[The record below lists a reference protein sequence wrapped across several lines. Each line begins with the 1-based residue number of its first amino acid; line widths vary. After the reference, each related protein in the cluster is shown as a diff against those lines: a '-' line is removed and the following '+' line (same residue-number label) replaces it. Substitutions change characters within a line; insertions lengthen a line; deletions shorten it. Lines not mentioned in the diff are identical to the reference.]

1 MVKQLTTGRIFI
13 WTAEFA
19 FVFITWYVLWTIL
32 DHYVSLSTH
41 KMEILV
47 SIIAAIIFCY
57 LIILTFPSI
66 LTFLQ

>member
-1 MVKQLTTGRIFI
+1 MVKPITTGRILI
-13 WTAEFA
+13 WTAEFT
-19 FVFITWYVLWTIL
+19 FVFITWYTLWTIL
-32 DHYVSLSTH
+32 DHYVSLSRH

-47 SIIAAIIFCY
+47 SIIAAIILCY

>member
-1 MVKQLTTGRIFI
+1 MVKQLTTGRILI

-19 FVFITWYVLWTIL
+19 FVFITWYTLWTLL

-41 KMEILV
+41 KMEILI
-47 SIIAAIIFCY
+47 SIIAAIIFIY

-66 LTFLQ
+66 LIYLQ